1 MKPPSIHIRAL
12 FTWLAIYP
20 LVALGFITVVPL
32 LGPLHPL
39 LKAFVLTLI
48 VVPLSVYILVPN
60 FLKAYQKLAARNSKN
75 SN

>member
-20 LVALGFITVVPL
+20 LVALGFVTVVPL
-32 LGPLHPL
+32 LGPVHPL

-48 VVPLSVYILVPN
+48 VVPLAVYLVVPN
-60 FLKAYQKLAARNSKN
+60 FLKAYQKLAARNNKKN
-75 SN
+75 S